1 MAGAFRRET
10 GSQSAAGC
18 VGLPSFGEGI
28 RPYARFDRGSKER
41 SDDQGA

>member
-1 MAGAFRRET
+1 MACAFRRET
-10 GSQSAAGC
+10 GPQSAAGC
-18 VGLPSFGEGI
+18 ASPPSSGEEI